1 MQKILGVRQFCLKTN
16 YLMENVQR
24 NQCPQVPI
32 QKFTSTFSNKKNKN
46 SVTILTEILPFS
58 SESEDEKSIPDQLV
72 KKATRPTSK
81 MIKHSKTTATPPES
95 KVKIKGK
102 DTGNAILKLCRI
114 KFTSH
119 PSVVCVCVCFFFYI
133 KAML

>member
-1 MQKILGVRQFCLKTN
+1 MSTGTHTEVHIYIFEQ
-16 YLMENVQR
+16 
-24 NQCPQVPI
+24 NQ
-32 QKFTSTFSNKKNKN
+32 N
-46 SVTILTEILPFS
+46 SATILTEILHFS

-119 PSVVCVCVCFFFYI
+119 PSVVCVCVFFILKQCFNYQI
-133 KAML
+133 

>member
-1 MQKILGVRQFCLKTN
+1 MSTGTHTEVHIYIFEQ
-16 YLMENVQR
+16 
-24 NQCPQVPI
+24 NQ
-32 QKFTSTFSNKKNKN
+32 N
-46 SVTILTEILPFS
+46 SATILTEILHFS
-58 SESEDEKSIPDQLV
+58 SESEDEKSVPDQLV

-119 PSVVCVCVCFFFYI
+119 PSVVCVCVFFFILKQCFNYQI
-133 KAML
+133 

>member
-1 MQKILGVRQFCLKTN
+1 MSTGTHTEVHIYIFEQ
-16 YLMENVQR
+16 
-24 NQCPQVPI
+24 NQ
-32 QKFTSTFSNKKNKN
+32 N

-81 MIKHSKTTATPPES
+81 MIKHSKTTPTPPES

-119 PSVVCVCVCFFFYI
+119 PSVVCVCVFFFILKQCFNYQI
-133 KAML
+133 

>member
-1 MQKILGVRQFCLKTN
+1 MSTGTHTEVHIYIFEQ
-16 YLMENVQR
+16 
-24 NQCPQVPI
+24 NQ
-32 QKFTSTFSNKKNKN
+32 N

-81 MIKHSKTTATPPES
+81 MIKHSKTTATPPGS

-119 PSVVCVCVCFFFYI
+119 PSVVCVCVFFRLKQCFNYQI
-133 KAML
+133 

>member
-1 MQKILGVRQFCLKTN
+1 MSAGTHTEVHIYIFEQ
-16 YLMENVQR
+16 
-24 NQCPQVPI
+24 NQ
-32 QKFTSTFSNKKNKN
+32 N

-58 SESEDEKSIPDQLV
+58 SESEDEKSVPDQLV

-81 MIKHSKTTATPPES
+81 MIKHSKTTATPPDS

-102 DTGNAILKLCRI
+102 DTGKAILKLRRI

-119 PSVVCVCVCFFFYI
+119 PSFLCFFFILKQCFNYYQI
-133 KAML
+133 